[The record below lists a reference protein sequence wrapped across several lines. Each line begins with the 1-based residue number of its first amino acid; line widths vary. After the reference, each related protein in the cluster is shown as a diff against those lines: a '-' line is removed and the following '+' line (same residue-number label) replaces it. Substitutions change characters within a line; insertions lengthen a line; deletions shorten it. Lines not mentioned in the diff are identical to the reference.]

1 MIVSKIQISFLIGLG
16 SLFVSVGY
24 IIYSFSSSFS
34 IAALGFFIIAF
45 SLAFANTGYQTFYQ
59 NNIPVEIMGRVGSVF
74 GLLEACLI
82 IITTTIVGVSAQ
94 FISIQ
99 FVVITGSISMFALTI
114 LLFILS
120 MKPSKSRYYSVKSV
134 EAKDL

>member
-1 MIVSKIQISFLIGLG
+1 
-16 SLFVSVGY
+16 
-24 IIYSFSSSFS
+24 
-34 IAALGFFIIAF
+34 
-45 SLAFANTGYQTFYQ
+45 
-59 NNIPVEIMGRVGSVF
+59 MGRVGSVF

-94 FISIQ
+94 LISIQ
-99 FVVITGSISMFALTI
+99 FVVITGSIIMFALTI

-120 MKPSKSRYYSVKSV
+120 IKPSKSRYYSVKSV